1 VSRPS
6 GLRKFVGP
14 PGQAASGQ
22 ARPAPAAPAQAP
34 AAQVPSAA
42 GPPIPAGPDQQ
53 AMRDPQAAD
62 EEHCEFC
69 ATGIPAT
76 HGHVADLEK
85 SSLACACRA
94 CYLLFTQV
102 ALGRG
107 DGSPLRLPGGLPP
120 EPPESP
126 GSARTPLR
134 GASPRRGSARYRSVP
149 DRYLR
154 DSSRPMSAAEWD
166 ELQIPVGLAFFLY
179 SSERGAVAGFY
190 PSPAGATECTLDLAA
205 WERLAAAHPLLA
217 SAEPDVE
224 AVLLCREGGAA
235 QAEHFIV
242 PIDVCYELAG
252 RMRMLWK
259 GFDGGSEARA
269 SIEEFLTG
277 VRRRA
282 REAPASLGERPA
294 GASGP
299 TLRAGAGEQG
309 PRHG

>member
-1 VSRPS
+1 MPE
-6 GLRKFVGP
+6 
-14 PGQAASGQ
+14 GQATRDSQ
-22 ARPAPAAPAQAP
+22 ATPDSQ
-34 AAQVPSAA
+34 AAQV
-42 GPPIPAGPDQQ
+42 
-53 AMRDPQAAD
+53 
-62 EEHCEFC
+62 EERCEFC

-94 CYLLFTQV
+94 CYLLFTQ
-102 ALGRG
+102 AAPGRG
-107 DGSPLRLPGGLPP
+107 DDLPQAPAA
-120 EPPESP
+120 
-126 GSARTPLR
+126 SASAAPQ
-134 GASPRRGSARYRSVP
+134 GAPRQGAAPRRGPARYRSVP
-149 DRYLR
+149 DRYQR

-217 SAEPDVE
+217 TAEPDVE
-224 AVLLCREGGAA
+224 AVLLCREGRAA
-235 QAEHFIV
+235 EAEYFIV

-269 SIEEFLTG
+269 SIEEFLAG
-277 VRRRA
+277 VRKRA
-282 REAPASLGERPA
+282 REAPASLGERSPA
-294 GASGP
+294 DPRSTAGP
-299 TLRAGAGEQG
+299 VSQQDAGRG
-309 PRHG
+309 